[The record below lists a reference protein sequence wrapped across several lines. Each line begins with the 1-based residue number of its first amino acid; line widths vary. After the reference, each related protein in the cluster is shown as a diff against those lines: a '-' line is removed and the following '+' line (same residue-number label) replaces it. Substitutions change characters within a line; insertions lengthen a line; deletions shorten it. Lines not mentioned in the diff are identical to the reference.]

1 MISFVPKT
9 WVKIVFGSNSKSVG
23 IALLDY
29 LSLYLLVLRSHEA
42 FIVSFAFVTQSF
54 ATWITFDAPPNS
66 LMDLTTSPKVKT
78 IEGKGVGAH
87 SLVRNTLGVEGHVG
101 ALGWD

>member
-1 MISFVPKT
+1 
-9 WVKIVFGSNSKSVG
+9 
-23 IALLDY
+23 
-29 LSLYLLVLRSHEA
+29 
-42 FIVSFAFVTQSF
+42 
-54 ATWITFDAPPNS
+54 
-66 LMDLTTSPKVKT
+66 VKT